1 MPRPLP
7 ASRLGR
13 LALDAR
19 YRAEAAVVGS
29 LSLLARLAA
38 PRVRRA
44 VGTGVGTMQWA
55 LDARHRRVARDNLR
69 LAYGDMLSRGD
80 VRRLVLASMRHL
92 AQVAVETLAFER
104 YLAGEPDAAVRAE
117 GVEHLRAVLAR
128 GRGAIGFTGHLGHWE
143 LLALT
148 LGHLGVPI
156 ASIVRPLDNPYLEA
170 RLARLRTLSGNG
182 VIDKH
187 AAFRQALLHLR
198 RGGGLGLPIDQRP
211 KRGGIPVPFF
221 GHDAYTTDGL
231 AELAFASDAG
241 VVPCFVVQEPNGTW
255 RMVIE
260 PELTVPRTGDRAA
273 DAYRLTADCTAIL
286 ERWVRRYPDQWL
298 WTHRRWAVPT
308 YGVDSPS
315 MSHHEHGS

>member
-1 MPRPLP
+1 MVPDSRRTATRRGAGPLPTGSKGPRGTGSATPLWRLREHDDALHMPRPLP

-29 LSLLARLAA
+29 LSLLAQLAA

-44 VGTGVGTMQWA
+44 VGAGVGTLHWA
-55 LDARHRRVARDNLR
+55 LDTRHRRVARDNVR
-69 LAYGDMLSRGD
+69 LAYGDTLSRGD
-80 VRRLVLASMRHL
+80 VRRLVLASMRHF

-104 YLAGEPDAAVRAE
+104 YVAGEADAGVRTE
-117 GVEHLRAVLAR
+117 GLEHLRAVLAR

-148 LGHLGVPI
+148 SGHLGVPT

-170 RLARLRTLSGNG
+170 RLARLRALSGNRI
-182 VIDKH
+182 IDKR

-221 GHDAYTTDGL
+221 GRGRVYHGRPCGVGVRL
-231 AELAFASDAG
+231 GCRGRPVFRGAG
-241 VVPCFVVQEPNGTW
+241 G
-255 RMVIE
+255 
-260 PELTVPRTGDRAA
+260 
-273 DAYRLTADCTAIL
+273 
-286 ERWVRRYPDQWL
+286 
-298 WTHRRWAVPT
+298 
-308 YGVDSPS
+308 
-315 MSHHEHGS
+315 